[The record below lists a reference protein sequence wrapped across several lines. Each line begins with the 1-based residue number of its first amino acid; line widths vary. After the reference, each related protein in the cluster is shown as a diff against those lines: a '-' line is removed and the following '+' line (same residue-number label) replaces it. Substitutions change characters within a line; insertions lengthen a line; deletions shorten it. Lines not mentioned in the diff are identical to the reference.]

1 MNEVDNFK
9 YMVDYEQRQ
18 GSFIKIPSNI
28 NSSQNLLYK
37 SLKKKLN
44 RRNTILDHTKIV
56 EKKMNIIVVKN
67 KGNNFVL
74 KIQPED
80 RLIERTKLDINWLSD
95 YLRIE
100 FPFYYIP
107 PVNCKDMKEKFIQNF
122 FERILDKCYI
132 INSKVLEIFVDDEK
146 FKKLKN
152 KNMEY
157 LNDFMLNKINTMF
170 SIGSQKD
177 KILENEM
184 FYDGFFGNLFPD
196 YHEKR
201 VDPTYFIN
209 LFKNLSNHLLKDST
223 IFSRLRKLAVTLA
236 ENLKITGEIIY
247 KISSLLNTSLNHSKK
262 YFSSNTKEFEIIQ
275 KKLKIGF
282 DEWGSQIFSQT
293 NFVKDNLESFFQ
305 FRKYESRK
313 MSSLLKLRNI
323 SSKEAIDRINEI
335 KKKKKKLFDSKDI
348 SKWGFDEKEKDN
360 IGDFYELMSDYDK
373 AKEIIL
379 PDESYLSKQINSQS
393 LFINKHVLFEFSN
406 YYKNSNYYL
415 EENFKV
421 FCGKLRDSYAKEDLL
436 WNLFESDN
444 MELLNLDKEVPN
456 QFK

>member
-1 MNEVDNFK
+1 MNEVDSYR

-28 NSSQNLLYK
+28 NTSQNLLYK
-37 SLKKKLN
+37 SLKKKLD
-44 RRNTILDHTKIV
+44 RKSTILDPNIIV
-56 EKKMNIIVVKN
+56 EKQMNIIVVKN
-67 KGNNFVL
+67 KGDVYVL

-80 RLIERTKLDINWLSD
+80 RLIERSKVDINWLSD

-132 INSKVLEIFVDDEK
+132 NNSKVLDIFVDDEK

-152 KNMEY
+152 KKMEY

-196 YHEKR
+196 YNEKKI
-201 VDPTYFIN
+201 DPNYFLN
-209 LFKNLSNHLLKDST
+209 LFKNLSNHLLKDAT
-223 IFSRLRKLAVTLA
+223 IFSRLRKLSVTLA
-236 ENLKITGEIIY
+236 ENLKISGDIIY

-262 YFSSNTKEFEIIQ
+262 YFRSNSSEFEIVQ

-293 NFVKDNLESFFQ
+293 NFIKDNLESFFQ

-313 MSSLLKLRNI
+313 MSSLLKLRNL

-335 KKKKKKLFDSKDI
+335 NNKKKKLFDSKDI
-348 SKWGFDEKEKDN
+348 LKWGIDEKLKFDDFDELMCDYEKARD
-360 IGDFYELMSDYDK
+360 L
-373 AKEIIL
+373 IL
-379 PDESYLSKQINSQS
+379 PNV
-393 LFINKHVLFEFSN
+393 N
-406 YYKNSNYYL
+406 
-415 EENFKV
+415 
-421 FCGKLRDSYAKEDLL
+421 LL
-436 WNLFESDN
+436 GNLF
-444 MELLNLDKEVPN
+444 V
-456 QFK
+456 